1 MTDYMEN
8 GQWNFKRIAE
18 RLVRKG
24 TSQTNNGS
32 WTVSFREIQEQFG
45 LDLSANSDAG
55 RQLVKELQQE
65 EEINDLIMA
74 EDYIEM
80 SYHLEYCPACQQGGT
95 EGVLSLLS
103 LMGCNLQHISLR
115 HAAEESHGSEG
126 IAELNRDTLTE
137 EGKKEWADILNAK
150 VAGFHAGRIILTGC
164 RAHRVS
170 DFSSLLSG
178 HCTEEELERWVK
190 DPNRN
195 YAQKGELPGLLDTP
209 VRTVNLIVTYEELL
223 KIPKKDRLTAYFESR
238 SGHFFRSGVTE
249 SQVKPAYEKAL
260 AAIDMTDA
268 DYQEGSNP
276 YVNRGAVIRRMRDC
290 LLAGEL
296 KIGEYVLL
304 INTEPYGGPG
314 DFSFRGGIVKGI
326 DPEHKTCTIEGDF
339 FDMEDVP
346 LHYILG
352 RYNPSVQE
360 LHFGKTEVEV
370 LFGETEPMALKD
382 LKEAEET
389 WEAQWQEPENTAP
402 VLQC

>member
-1 MTDYMEN
+1 MNEKKQFTPKEVAD
-8 GQWNFKRIAE
+8 A
-18 RLVRKG
+18 LVREG
-24 TSQTNNGS
+24 TRRTITGKWSVGFQEI
-32 WTVSFREIQEQFG
+32 RERFG
-45 LDLSANSDAG
+45 LDLSTDSDAG
-55 RQLVKELQQE
+55 RMLAKELQQE
-65 EEINDLIMA
+65 EKINELIMT

-80 SYHLEYCPACQQGGT
+80 SYHLEYCPACQQGSA

-103 LMGCNLQHISLR
+103 LMGCTLQHISLR

-150 VAGFHAGRIILTGC
+150 VAGFNAGRIILNGC
-164 RAHRVS
+164 RAQRVS

-195 YAQKGELPGLLDTP
+195 YAPKGELPGLPGTP
-209 VRTVNLIVTYEELL
+209 VRTVNLIATYEELL
-223 KIPKKDRLTAYFESR
+223 KIPKEDRLTAYFEPCCS
-238 SGHFFRSGVTE
+238 HFFRSGITE
-249 SQVKPAYEKAL
+249 AQVKPVYEKAL
-260 AAIDMTDA
+260 AAIDMTDDA
-268 DYQEGSNP
+268 YQEGSNP
-276 YVNRGAVIRRMRDC
+276 YMNRGTVIRRMRDC

-326 DPEHKTCTIEGDF
+326 DPEHKTCTIEGEF
-339 FDMEDVP
+339 FDMKHVP

-352 RYNPSVQE
+352 RHNPSVQE

>member
-1 MTDYMEN
+1 MIDYMEN
-8 GQWNFKRIAE
+8 RQEDLKKIAE
-18 RLVRKG
+18 YLVRKG
-24 TSQTNNGS
+24 TSQTDNGN
-32 WTVSFREIQEQFG
+32 WMVSFQEIQEQFG
-45 LDLSANSDAG
+45 VDLSVNSDAG

-65 EEINDLIMA
+65 EKINELIMT

-103 LMGCNLQHISLR
+103 LMGCNLQHIGLR
-115 HAAEESHGSEG
+115 HVSEENHNSEE
-126 IAELNRDTLTE
+126 ITKLNKDTLTE

-150 VAGFHAGRIILTGC
+150 VAGFYAGRILLTGC
-164 RAHRVS
+164 RAPRVS

-178 HCTEEELERWVK
+178 RCTEEELERWVK

-195 YAQKGELPGLLDTP
+195 YAPKGELPGLPDTP
-209 VRTVNLIVTYEELL
+209 VRSVNLIATYEELL
-223 KIPKKDRLTAYFESR
+223 KIPKEDRLTAYFESHC
-238 SGHFFRSGVTE
+238 GHFFRSGVTE

-260 AAIDMTDA
+260 ATIDMTDA

-276 YVNRGAVIRRMRDC
+276 YVDRGMVIRRMRDC

-296 KIGEYVLL
+296 KMGEYVLM

-314 DFSFRGGIVKGI
+314 DFSFRGGMVKGI

-339 FDMEDVP
+339 FDMADVP

-352 RYNPSVQE
+352 RHNPSVQE

-382 LKEAEET
+382 LQEAEEK
-389 WEAQWQEPENTAP
+389 WEAQWGEPANTAP
-402 VLQC
+402 VLQQ